1 MALYRHALGE
11 VLRERR
17 QNLGYTLRKVSDTGI
32 IALGYLSE
40 VERGHKEISSELL
53 ETVAEGLRTNVH
65 TLVIEA
71 GFKLASWQIP
81 DGVPEELTKELSF
94 R

>member
-1 MALYRHALGE
+1 MLYRHALGE

-17 QNLGYTLRKVSDTGI
+17 KELGYTLRRVSNTGI

-40 VERGHKEISSELL
+40 VERGHKEISSEIL

-65 TLVIEA
+65 TLIIEA
-71 GFKLASWQIP
+71 GFKMASGEIP
-81 DGVPEELTKELSF
+81 DGVPEELSRELQS

>member
-17 QNLGYTLRKVSDTGI
+17 HELNLTLRQVSTRGF

-40 VERGHKEISSELL
+40 IERGHKEISSQALNTL
-53 ETVAEGLRTNVH
+53 AEGLRTNTH

-71 GFKLASWQIP
+71 GFRLASWAIP
-81 DGVPEELTKELSF
+81 DGVPEELELELQS

>member
-1 MALYRHALGE
+1 MLYRHALGE

-17 QNLGYTLRKVSDTGI
+17 QQLGYTLRKVSDTGI

-40 VERGHKEISSELL
+40 VERGQKEISSELL
-53 ETVAEGLRTNVH
+53 EGVAEGLRTNPYS
-65 TLVIEA
+65 LIIEA
-71 GFKLASWQIP
+71 GFKMASWEIP
-81 DGVPEELTKELSF
+81 DGVPEELTRELSS

>member
-1 MALYRHALGE
+1 MSLYRHALGE

-17 QNLGYTLRKVSDTGI
+17 QELGYTLRQVSDRGI

-53 ETVAEGLRTNVH
+53 QGVAEGLRTNTH
-65 TLVIEA
+65 SLVIEA
-71 GFKLASWQIP
+71 GFRLASWSIP
-81 DGVPEELTKELSF
+81 DGVPEELARELQS